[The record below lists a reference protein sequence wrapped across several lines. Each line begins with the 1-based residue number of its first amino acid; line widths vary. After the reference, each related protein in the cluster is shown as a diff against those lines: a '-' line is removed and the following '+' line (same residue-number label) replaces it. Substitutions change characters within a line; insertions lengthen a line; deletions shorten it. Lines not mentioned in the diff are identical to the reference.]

1 MGENKKSLSVEKEKL
16 AEHKEKLQEKKRKW
30 AENFLQNFYKKQEL
44 EEETKT
50 QMQLA
55 VSPHGEDSLEY
66 DQEHLVDTY
75 DQYEADGFYDPN
87 GFYEDGF
94 RIGDDEVQAI
104 IAAQLSDFESFGVK
118 IPKTSEE
125 LEKEDGGKHENY
137 PEIQSYIEES
147 ETTTF
152 SPEETTFLNEEETT
166 FPAQNTEEITIS
178 DEEENM
184 DDKENK
190 SDIVSSIGDDVN
202 ISEDIV
208 KEPTKKMKKVKKLKK
223 AKE

>member
-1 MGENKKSLSVEKEKL
+1 MVGASSYPNLYS
-16 AEHKEKLQEKKRKW
+16 
-30 AENFLQNFYKKQEL
+30 
-44 EEETKT
+44 
-50 QMQLA
+50 
-55 VSPHGEDSLEY
+55 
-66 DQEHLVDTY
+66 HLCSY
-75 DQYEADGFYDPN
+75 LY
-87 GFYEDGF
+87 

-118 IPKTSEE
+118 IPKTSDE
-125 LEKEDGGKHENY
+125 LEKEDGRKHENY

-166 FPAQNTEEITIS
+166 FSNEEETTFPAQSTEEITIS
-178 DEEENM
+178 DDEENM